1 LYQHRDPPLEAE
13 PMALVV
19 RRELRV
25 PIEAAAAD
33 QSRLATYLALVDRPL
48 SALLARE
55 RLIREGPGLFH
66 YRSRSFKVLQLEF
79 VPTLSLAAQWRDGQ
93 LAIKSC
99 ACQVAGLGPWGR
111 SLGFSLEAGLTAAEG
126 ELRGWTDVGLHT
138 RLVEKGGARRLAQG
152 ALEAVLDRIE
162 ARLRRGLH
170 RDVVIWLEREGDG
183 TEQAG

>member
-1 LYQHRDPPLEAE
+1 
-13 PMALVV
+13 MALVV